1 MEGEYSDD
9 TDIHVLFVFIL
20 HKRHV
25 ATEEGGEGSPFIVRN
40 IEIYT
45 LYIYHTWAL
54 NCILSFKPIGPS
66 ILALPPFPH
75 FLTLREKTPM
85 PCSVRGFLTFSQ
97 NSRINIFFVTRYVS
111 KKCIYIYIS
120 TGMATLYIDF
130 VDKLILVLYRQF
142 KDFRLLISLS
152 FWHVIFLYHSFLKY
166 YMET

>member
-20 HKRHV
+20 HNRHV
-25 ATEEGGEGSPFIVRN
+25 ATEEGGGGSPFIVRN

-66 ILALPPFPH
+66 ILAPPPLSPFPN
-75 FLTLREKTPM
+75 LEGKKTPM
-85 PCSVRGFLTFSQ
+85 PCSVREFLTFSQ

-152 FWHVIFLYHSFLKY
+152 L
-166 YMET
+166 

>member
-25 ATEEGGEGSPFIVRN
+25 ATEEGGGGSPFIVRN

-45 LYIYHTWAL
+45 LYIYHTWAF

-66 ILALPPFPH
+66 ILAPPFPH
-75 FLTLREKTPM
+75 FLTLREKNPM

-111 KKCIYIYIS
+111 KSVYTYIYLPVWLHCIS
-120 TGMATLYIDF
+120 I
-130 VDKLILVLYRQF
+130 
-142 KDFRLLISLS
+142 LLINL
-152 FWHVIFLYHSFLKY
+152 FLYCIGNLKILGCWY
-166 YMET
+166 LYLFDTLFFDIIHFSNITWKHN